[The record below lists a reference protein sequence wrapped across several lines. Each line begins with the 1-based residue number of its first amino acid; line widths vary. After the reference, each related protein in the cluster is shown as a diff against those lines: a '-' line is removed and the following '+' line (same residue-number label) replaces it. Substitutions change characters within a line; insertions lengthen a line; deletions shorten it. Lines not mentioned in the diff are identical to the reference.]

1 MKKLYILFIL
11 FCFSQLAIAQSK
23 ISVTFFVDVSSY
35 LGNVP
40 IKDSN
45 IKIGGNFTDAGSIY
59 ANWDALA
66 SPQFKLLKDKVF
78 YTTIEFDT
86 AGIGRDLN
94 YKFIISPDD
103 WGTCGA
109 LIGPTQECI
118 HPDSSC
124 RQIQDDYRRLVIPS
138 SNSSVGYLYNTC
150 QLISPNLSVSNNKP
164 LANLSLLPNPANEE
178 ITLQYILLNNEFV
191 EIDLLNHLGQK
202 IKNIQSG
209 NQISGVKQIHID
221 LSNLENGNYFI
232 KMNTSKGVFMKQFVK
247 S

>member
-1 MKKLYILFIL
+1 MIKIYTFICL
-11 FCFSQLAIAQSK
+11 LLTAQIVNAQSK
-23 ISVTFFVDVSSY
+23 ISITFFVDVSSY
-35 LGNVP
+35 NGDVP

-45 IKIGGNFTDAGSIY
+45 IKIGGNFLDAGSVY
-59 ANWDALA
+59 QNWDALS
-66 SPQFKLLKDKVF
+66 SPRFKWLSGKVF

-124 RQIQDDYRRLVIPS
+124 RQSQDDYRRLVVPS
-138 SNSSVGYLYNTC
+138 SNSSVGFLYNTC
-150 QLISPNLSVSNNKP
+150 QTISPSLNVKNLNSSAEMHLSPSPASESVNLKFNLSS
-164 LANLSLLPNPANEE
+164 
-178 ITLQYILLNNEFV
+178 NEFV
-191 EIDLLNHLGQK
+191 ELDLYNHLGQT
-202 IKNIQSG
+202 IKNIHSG
-209 NQISGVKQIHID
+209 MSTAGLNQFYI
-221 LSNLENGNYFI
+221 NLTSMSNGNYFI
-232 KMNTSKGVFMKQFVK
+232 KLTTTNGVVFKQFVK

>member
-1 MKKLYILFIL
+1 ML
-11 FCFSQLAIAQSK
+11 AQSK

-35 LGNVP
+35 KGDVP

-45 IKIGGNFTDAGSIY
+45 IKIGGNFLDAGSIY

-66 SPQFKLLKDKVF
+66 SPKFKLLKDKIF

-94 YKFIISPDD
+94 YKFIISPGD

-109 LIGPTQECI
+109 LVGPTQECI

-124 RQIQDDYRRLVIPS
+124 RQIQDDYRRLVVPS
-138 SNSSVGYLYNTC
+138 GNSSVGYLYNTC
-150 QLISPNLSVSNNKP
+150 QIISPNLSVSNNKP

-178 ITLQYILLNNEFV
+178 ITLQYMLLNNEFV
-191 EIDLLNHLGQK
+191 EIDLFNHLGQK
-202 IKNIQSG
+202 IHNIQS
-209 NQISGVKQIHID
+209 NFQTSGTHQLELN
-221 LSNLENGNYFI
+221 LSLIPNGNYFI
-232 KMNTSKGVFMKQFVK
+232 RLTTNNVVVFKHFVK